1 MSDDALA
8 IYAQRLLAEVLAAAD
23 ADSLTTSETF
33 TRRALDDLE
42 QAGVTE
48 NTFAAYYAG
57 ERGLEVSGY
66 GSNESLDT
74 LDVFITDFRADP
86 QIRWL
91 TKAEVEGRFRR
102 VLKFVQRSRDGLKQ
116 QIDESDD
123 VYDMCLAIEKKLP
136 EISRIRLFL
145 LTNSDASITSLPE
158 VEFGDL
164 PVSREIWDLTRFHR
178 LNSSG
183 TLSEPIVVEFDD
195 PLPCLTTPTIDG
207 AFSVFMAILPGPM
220 LAGLYGQYGT
230 RLLELNV
237 RSFLQTKGAVN
248 RGIRGTLLAE
258 PERFLAYNNGISAT
272 ATRVELTTLPG
283 GGQAIQRIYDLQ
295 IVNGGQTTAS
305 IHYAHVKDKADISG
319 VFVQMKLTVVA
330 PDRLE
335 EIVPEISK
343 YSNTQNKVTL
353 VDFSSN
359 HPYHVAVEKITRSLW
374 APAANGSGQETRWFY
389 ERARGQYADALAR
402 ERTPAR
408 QKAFKTL
415 HPLSQKFTKS
425 DLAKFEHS
433 WGQLPHIVSLGAEK
447 NFREF
452 MINIGEKGPDV
463 DALYCERLIAKGIL
477 FKATEKI
484 VTAQGMQG
492 FRANIVT
499 YTIAK
504 LATSTGQR
512 IDLDRIWQEQRL
524 TAALTAAIDE
534 LSRRIRVVIVTPV
547 GNANVTEGA
556 KRPECWRR
564 VSDMHW
570 TVPNDLQAEYADPMT
585 PVRRGRHAA
594 ATDSHA
600 AARLK
605 IEVAS
610 IPAEDW
616 FAVAAWAKDTKN
628 LEPWQWRVA
637 AQVGKYLR
645 DGLDLTIDQATQA
658 ERLMAEAQRLGFR
671 TSSISPRRTQSGAL
685 SCMTAQAGQLDEHS
699 SEVARS
705 RSRQAPG

>member
-1 MSDDALA
+1 MSLPLSRRRSGMSDDALA
-8 IYAQRLLAEVLAAAD
+8 IYAQRLIAEVLAAAD
-23 ADSLTTSETF
+23 ADSLTTPETF

-57 ERGLEVSGY
+57 ERGVEISGY
-66 GSNESLDT
+66 GSNESLDA

-86 QIRWL
+86 QVTWL
-91 TKAEVEGRFRR
+91 TKADVEARFRR
-102 VLKFVQRSRDGLKQ
+102 VLKFVQRCQDGIKQ

-136 EISRIRLFL
+136 EVSRIRLFL

-158 VEFGDL
+158 TEFGDL
-164 PVSREIWDLTRFHR
+164 PVGYEIWDLTRFHR
-178 LNSSG
+178 MTSSG
-183 TLSEPIVVEFDD
+183 MLSEPIMVEFGD
-195 PLPCLTTPTIDG
+195 PLPCLATPTIDG
-207 AFSVFMAILPGPM
+207 TFSVFMAILPGPM
-220 LAGLYGQYGT
+220 LASLYGQYGT

-248 RGIRGTLLAE
+248 RGIRGTLLAQ

-272 ATRVELTTLPG
+272 ASRVEFATLPG
-283 GGQAIQRIYDLQ
+283 GGQAIKRIHDLQ

-305 IHYAHVKDKADISG
+305 IHYAHVKDKADISS

-374 APAANGSGQETRWFY
+374 APAADGSGQETRWFY
-389 ERARGQYADALAR
+389 ERARGQYTDALAR

-408 QKAFKTL
+408 QKAFKAL

-433 WGQLPHIVSLGAEK
+433 WRQMPHIVSLGAEK

-452 MINIGEKGPDV
+452 MINMGEKAPDV
-463 DALYCERLIAKGIL
+463 DALYCERLIAKAIL

-484 VTAQGMQG
+484 VTGLGMQG
-492 FRANIVT
+492 FRANVVT

-504 LATSTGQR
+504 LASATGQR

-524 TAALTAAIDE
+524 SPALTAAIDD
-534 LSRRIRVVIVTPV
+534 LSRRIRRIIVTPV
-547 GNANVTEGA
+547 GNANVTEWA

-564 VSDMHW
+564 ASDIEWMVSDE
-570 TVPNDLQAEYADPMT
+570 LRAEYADPAT
-585 PVRRGRHAA
+585 TVRRGRHAA
-594 ATDSHA
+594 ETDSHA

-605 IEVAS
+605 IAVAS

-616 FAVAAWAKDTKN
+616 LAVAAWAKDTKN

-637 AQVGKYLR
+637 AQVGKYLKS
-645 DGLDLTIDQATQA
+645 GWDLTIHQAEQA
-658 ERLMAEAQRLGFR
+658 ERLMADAQRLGFR
-671 TSSISPRRTQSGAL
+671 SGA
-685 SCMTAQAGQLDEHS
+685 
-699 SEVARS
+699 R
-705 RSRQAPG
+705 